1 MEGVV
6 RSRLLDGLLGRQ
18 AAAVLSVLLARPE
31 TRLYQRQ
38 IAQLAGLR
46 LLQAQRALRA
56 LAGLGVLLAQR
67 EGNRVYYSPDP
78 SCPILPELTAIVL
91 KTAGLAD
98 IVRDA
103 LGQVNGI
110 HLAFIFGSMA
120 KGTGD
125 AKSDVDVLVV
135 GDSSFADI
143 SAALLAAQERLGREI
158 TPTVYSAKEFSERL
172 KTKHHFLMR
181 VLKEPKIMLIGTPD
195 DLERMGGP
203 APG

>member
-1 MEGVV
+1 
-6 RSRLLDGLLGRQ
+6 
-18 AAAVLSVLLARPE
+18 VLSVLLARPE
-31 TRLYQRQ
+31 SRLYQRQ

-56 LAGLGVLLAQR
+56 LADLGVLLAQR

-78 SCPILPELTAIVL
+78 SCPILPELTAMVL

-98 IVRDA
+98 VLQEA
-103 LGQVNGI
+103 LTGVEGI
-110 HLAFIFGSMA
+110 ALAFIFGSMA

-125 AKSDVDVLVV
+125 AKSDVDVLIV
-135 GDSSFADI
+135 GEASFADI
-143 SAALLAAQERLGREI
+143 SAALLSAQERLGREV
-158 TPTVYSAKEFSERL
+158 TPTVYSPEEFSERL

-195 DLERMGGP
+195 DLERMGRT
-203 APG
+203 AS